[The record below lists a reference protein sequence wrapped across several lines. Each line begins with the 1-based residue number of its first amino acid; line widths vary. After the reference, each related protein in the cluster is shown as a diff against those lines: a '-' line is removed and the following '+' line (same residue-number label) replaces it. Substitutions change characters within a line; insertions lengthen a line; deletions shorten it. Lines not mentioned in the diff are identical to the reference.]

1 MAHKDHHTHHHHH
14 DDDDDEEEVRVTKTK
29 DGKMKVTVDGF
40 EEKEDEPK
48 VKLETTSHHTSH
60 HHSSHT
66 RDASTEKST
75 NKDVEE
81 ILVDASV
88 VEEGL
93 KSELPVVEES
103 HHSSSSSL
111 HSSHHHHHTG
121 EDEEKVVEVEPVH
134 HHHDIASLG
143 EAEESSLGLNFIGL
157 SKPDADYADTFEA
170 AAMALREGTAP
181 KTQYDVKMQS
191 IASAIVAL
199 EDELKVSS
207 YQPLLRAFSAGSG
220 SAGGLEVSRL
230 GKSQSKTPL
239 LDEWVE
245 TARRKPDRD
254 AELRKLRAAFGTGP
268 KARRAMRIMVHDI
281 HRAR

>member
-1 MAHKDHHTHHHHH
+1 MPGG
-14 DDDDDEEEVRVTKTK
+14 R
-29 DGKMKVTVDGF
+29 GF
-40 EEKEDEPK
+40 
-48 VKLETTSHHTSH
+48 
-60 HHSSHT
+60 SS
-66 RDASTEKST
+66 
-75 NKDVEE
+75 
-81 ILVDASV
+81 
-88 VEEGL
+88 
-93 KSELPVVEES
+93 
-103 HHSSSSSL
+103 SSSSSL

-281 HRAR
+281 RRAR

>member
-1 MAHKDHHTHHHHH
+1 
-14 DDDDDEEEVRVTKTK
+14 
-29 DGKMKVTVDGF
+29 
-40 EEKEDEPK
+40 
-48 VKLETTSHHTSH
+48 
-60 HHSSHT
+60 
-66 RDASTEKST
+66 
-75 NKDVEE
+75 
-81 ILVDASV
+81 
-88 VEEGL
+88 
-93 KSELPVVEES
+93 VVEES

-121 EDEEKVVEVEPVH
+121 EDGEKVVEVEPVH

>member
-1 MAHKDHHTHHHHH
+1 
-14 DDDDDEEEVRVTKTK
+14 
-29 DGKMKVTVDGF
+29 
-40 EEKEDEPK
+40 
-48 VKLETTSHHTSH
+48 
-60 HHSSHT
+60 
-66 RDASTEKST
+66 
-75 NKDVEE
+75 
-81 ILVDASV
+81 V